1 LRSPHAYRHLVEPL
15 VGSNPITVQVLGL
28 CSALAVTSALL
39 PALIMAGAVIFVVA
53 FSNVA
58 VSLLRR
64 IMPRSVRLI
73 LEMTLIAS
81 AVIVVDEVLKAF
93 LPAVSTILSVFV
105 GLIITNCLVLARVE
119 SHALHN
125 GMWSSLLD
133 GIGNGLGYGWILVVV
148 GAIRELTGSGSLLGY
163 PVLPLHAA
171 GGWFEPNRLML
182 LTPSAFFIMA
192 LLVWLIRTRW
202 PEQREHVDA
211 SSEPDDTGAS
221 P

>member
-1 LRSPHAYRHLVEPL
+1 MSARAYRRLLEPL

-39 PALIMAGAVIFVVA
+39 PALIMAAAVIFVVA

-58 VSLLRR
+58 VSALRR
-64 IMPRSVRLI
+64 VMPHSVRLI
-73 LEMTLIAS
+73 LEMTLVAS

-93 LPAVSTILSVFV
+93 LPDVSTILSVFV
-105 GLIITNCLVLARVE
+105 GLIITNCLVLARLE
-119 SHALHN
+119 SYALHN
-125 GMWSSLLD
+125 GVWSSLLD

-148 GAIRELTGSGSLLGY
+148 GAIRELFGSGSLLGY
-163 PVLPLHAA
+163 RVLPLQAA

-192 LLVWLIRTRW
+192 LLVWLIRARW

-211 SSEPDDTGAS
+211 SSEPGDTGA
-221 P
+221 PR